1 MFKYSLLSLAV
12 FAASAQAQVTADT
25 QALTIDESMS
35 LLATQY
41 PGFAGF
47 YVDGDQTVVKLAD
60 ATARAKGT
68 RISELLAVI
77 GEAQKSKRL
86 TTANANYGFDEL
98 YRWHFDVI
106 DLMSDSRFNVH
117 TVDIDEVGNVI
128 ALTLDMRSSKDQIA
142 ALNASI
148 AASGVPADAVAVRFA
163 PVPTPHIGLRDRV
176 NPAPGGVQ
184 IEWTKNSAPAGQNS
198 FVCSLGLNVRRGT
211 EIGFITAQHCQD
223 ANGEVFTQAG
233 VRIGAS
239 VAVGPTVSTG
249 CPSGQTCKYSDA
261 LFARYDT
268 RNFAARQQIAYAPNL
283 NNIQG
288 NLTVISA
295 LSTPAVGSGVWKT
308 GRTTGS
314 TQATVEA
321 TCQRLK
327 YSSYPI
333 TFLCLNKVN
342 TLGATFSQG
351 GDSGGPVWINA
362 GNGNVSFTG
371 LISGGGEARIGNT
384 TLFGHSYYSPFSS
397 IQKDLGTLTIAY

>member
-1 MFKYSLLSLAV
+1 MFKYSLLSIAV

-41 PGFAGF
+41 PGFAGL

-60 ATARAKGT
+60 ATAIAKGT

-77 GEAQKSKRL
+77 GEAQRSKRL

-148 AASGVPADAVAVRFA
+148 AASGVPADAIAVRFA

-268 RNFAARQQIAYAPNL
+268 RNFAARQQIAFAPNL

-327 YSSYPI
+327 YSNYPI